1 MENVL
6 KVLKEVIDPHTG
18 MDIVG
23 MNMVR
28 EVKEIEQGRLRVVIK
43 PTSPFCPVGS
53 YLLQAVKEKVEGL
66 GYKADV
72 ELEGYLFG
80 VEP

>member
-1 MENVL
+1 MEDVL